1 MGGRK
6 AKIAEFHVSYYTV
19 FYLNEKK
26 SRLDVVVLRSIL
38 IIWVSLYS
46 IPTSGTYPSDALM
59 SVYQSQTAS

>member
-38 IIWVSLYS
+38 
-46 IPTSGTYPSDALM
+46 SGYLFILFPPAVRTRAML
-59 SVYQSQTAS
+59 